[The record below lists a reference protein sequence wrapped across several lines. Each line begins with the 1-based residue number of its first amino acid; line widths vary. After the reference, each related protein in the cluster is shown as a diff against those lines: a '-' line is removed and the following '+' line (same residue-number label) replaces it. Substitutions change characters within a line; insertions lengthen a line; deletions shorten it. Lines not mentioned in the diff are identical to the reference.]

1 MPKKR
6 HKMEEIVAK
15 LRQVYALISQE
26 SPRFSLR
33 HEIFFQQ
40 AL

>member
-15 LRQVYALISQE
+15 LRQVGALISRE
-26 SPRFSLR
+26 SSSFSLR